1 MSWQAH
7 GYRAWF
13 LQRLS
18 AIYIVACLL
27 VVIGFLLFNST
38 TSLNLESWRSLFYSP
53 VTNILVLLFFIA
65 IMVHAWIGIRDIILD
80 YVHNAIVRVLTLN
93 LLMLFLISMSIWI
106 SYILFTLVKL

>member
-18 AIYIVACLL
+18 AIYIVGCLL

-38 TSLNLESWRSLFYSP
+38 ASINLESWRSLFYSP
-53 VTNILVLLFFIA
+53 LTNILVLLFFIA
-65 IMVHAWIGIRDIILD
+65 IMVHAWIGIRDIIID
-80 YVHNAIVRVLTLN
+80 YVHSAIARLLTLN
-93 LLMLFLISMSIWI
+93 LLMLFLISMAVWI
-106 SYILFTLVKL
+106 SYILFMLVKL

>member
-27 VVIGFLLFNST
+27 FVIGFLLLNT
-38 TSLNLESWRSLFYSP
+38 ITSFESWQSLFYSP
-53 VTNILVLLFFIA
+53 VTNILVLLFFVA
-65 IMVHAWIGIRDIILD
+65 IMVHAWIGIRDVIID
-80 YVHNAIVRVLTLN
+80 YVHYAIARVLILN
-93 LLMLFLISMSIWI
+93 LLMLFLISMTIWI